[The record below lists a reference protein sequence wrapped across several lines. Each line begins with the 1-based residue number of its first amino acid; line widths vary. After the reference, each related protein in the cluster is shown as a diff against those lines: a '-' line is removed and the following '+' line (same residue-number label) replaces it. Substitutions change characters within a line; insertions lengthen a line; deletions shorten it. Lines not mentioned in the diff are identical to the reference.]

1 MFNRC
6 TDGPSILSRSV
17 FVVVVVMTCYHDRFW
32 VLRRLVDAADV
43 ALTLGRPFRI
53 TS

>member
-43 ALTLGRPFRI
+43 DFGAPGALLE
-53 TS
+53 

>member
-32 VLRRLVDAADV
+32 VLRRLVDAAEV
-43 ALTLGRPFRI
+43 
-53 TS
+53 S